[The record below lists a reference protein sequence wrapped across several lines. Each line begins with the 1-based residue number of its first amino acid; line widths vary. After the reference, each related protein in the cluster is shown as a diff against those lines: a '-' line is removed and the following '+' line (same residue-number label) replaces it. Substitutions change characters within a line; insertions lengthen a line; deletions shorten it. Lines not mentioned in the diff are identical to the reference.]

1 MISEKAPP
9 IFLFYLDDLLSAED
23 QEELYRINAKGTL
36 TANDPDFLKMQNI
49 LAKSQELSKGTPI
62 PVPLVGDLIGMI
74 PDGYKQTVRKSVD
87 IIKGVPVVK
96 GNVNSATIT
105 LKSSSTDF
113 VNAIMGVANY
123 LFSQDDALPRVCFF
137 SPEVVVIGG
146 IMLNMTKS
154 TKTDSTEQV
163 ISIELQRGD
172 KQFFTRFHTLSKK
185 IGVVWDNTVD
195 VIT

>member
-9 IFLFYLDDLLSAED
+9 IFLFYLDEMLSSKD
-23 QEELYRINAKGTL
+23 QEELYRINAMGNPT
-36 TANDPDFLKMQNI
+36 PDDLLDMSNI
-49 LAKSQELSKGTPI
+49 IAKSRDLSKGTPI

-74 PDGYKQTVRKSVD
+74 PDGYKQSVVKSVD
-87 IIKGVPVVK
+87 MVKGIPVLK
-96 GNVNSATIT
+96 GNVNSSTIT

-113 VNAIMGVANY
+113 VNAMMGVANY

-137 SPEVVVIGG
+137 SPELVVIGG
-146 IMLNMTKS
+146 VMLNMTKA

-185 IGVVWDNTVD
+185 AAEIWDITVNT
-195 VIT
+195 IT